1 MSTLSV
7 DTIQGKTTAGTV
19 AMPSGMT
26 VQTVYNNYTTQT
38 VISNSGSSPVGPN
51 TFFDT
56 GLTCSITPKFSTS
69 KIYVLLS
76 QQLRMNDSSGYAEA
90 GVGYKFFRDSTA
102 IYTTNT
108 NYATYIYHN
117 DTAEQDWRGWQTLV
131 VLDSPSSTSSL
142 TYKVQ
147 LAKYGDGYLSAQDNS
162 NQSSLTLMEIKQ

>member
-19 AMPSGMT
+19 AMPAGMI
-26 VQTVYNNYTTQT
+26 VQNVFAENTTQ
-38 VISNSGSSPVGPN
+38 VILSNSSGASN
-51 TFFDT
+51 TFIDT
-56 GLTCSITPKFSTS
+56 GLTATITPKFNTS

-76 QQLRMNDSSGYAEA
+76 QHLRMNDSSGYAES
-90 GVGYKFFRDSTA
+90 GVGYKFFRGSTA

-117 DTAEQDWRGWQTLV
+117 DTAEQDWRGWQTIV